1 MKKIIAFAVRK
12 DELSAFEKY
21 SKEFNFSVKLE
32 EKSLTPETVELCKGY
47 DGVTFLGNCNVNRE
61 VLEKLAK
68 LF

>member
-32 EKSLTPETVELCKGY
+32 EKSLNPETVELCKGY
-47 DGVTFLGNCNVNRE
+47 DGVTFLGNCSVNRE
-61 VLEKLAK
+61 VLEKLN
-68 LF
+68 